1 MQIKHLNLVNF
12 RNYESVDIAFQP
24 GVNLLLGGNG
34 QGKTSI
40 VEAII
45 YCSSLVGPR
54 YGGYQSMIKLGN
66 EKALVRALARYLD
79 KEFLVEL
86 ELNHTDKN
94 RAKVNKG
101 DVPTPRSVLGY
112 VKTIHF
118 TPEDSRIVHD
128 DPQDR
133 RDFIDQLIIQLSP
146 RFAAIFSDYERAL
159 KQRNSLLKNIR
170 TLSSASMI
178 ETLEAWNQ
186 SLIGFGSQ
194 IIAKRYDVATKLSPY
209 LEAAYKKISG
219 DQRLATISSVS
230 SIFSSESENSTD
242 YAAVTTADEKII
254 AELFSRQLAH
264 LQPRELERGYTLVG
278 PHRDELKLMLGE
290 YPAKGFISYGEAWL
304 FAVSLKL
311 ASAELLRAESQ
322 SGDPVLILDDV
333 FSSLDDDRLQ
343 RLMDL
348 ISGYE
353 QVIITD
359 AIRGKLP
366 VFENITRFEIFDG
379 KVRQLD
385 G

>member
-12 RNYESVDIAFQP
+12 RNYESVDIALRP
-24 GVNLLLGGNG
+24 GVNLLIGGNG
-34 QGKTSI
+34 QGKTSL

-45 YCSSLVGPR
+45 YSSSLVGPR
-54 YGGYQSMIKLGN
+54 YGGYQSMIKLGA
-66 EKALVRALARYLD
+66 EKALVRVLAKYLD

-86 ELNHTDKN
+86 ELNQSDKN
-94 RAKVNKG
+94 RAKINKG
-101 DVPTPRSVLGY
+101 DVPNPRNILGY
-112 VKTIHF
+112 VSTVHF

-128 DPQDR
+128 DPSDR
-133 RDFIDQLIIQLSP
+133 RNFIDQLIVQLTP
-146 RFAAIFSDYERAL
+146 RFAGVFSDYERAL

-170 TLSSASMI
+170 TLSSASMV
-178 ETLEAWNQ
+178 ETLEAWNDA
-186 SLIGFGSQ
+186 LISFGSQ
-194 IIAKRYDVATKLSPY
+194 IISKRFEVATKLGPY
-209 LEAAYKKISG
+209 LQDAYKQISG
-219 DQRLATISSVS
+219 DSRLATITPVSSV
-230 SIFSSESENSTD
+230 FSQDNDSVADFEP
-242 YAAVTTADEKII
+242 VTTGEEKQI
-254 AELFSRQLAH
+254 AELFAAKLAD
-264 LQPRELERGYTLVG
+264 LKAKEFDRGYTLAG
-278 PHRDELKLMLGE
+278 PHRDELKFMLGDF
-290 YPAKGFISYGEAWL
+290 PAKGFISYGEAWL

-333 FSSLDDDRLQ
+333 FSSLDDQRLQ

-366 VFENITRFEIFDG
+366 AFDKVTGFEIFNG
-379 KVRQLD
+379 TVRQID